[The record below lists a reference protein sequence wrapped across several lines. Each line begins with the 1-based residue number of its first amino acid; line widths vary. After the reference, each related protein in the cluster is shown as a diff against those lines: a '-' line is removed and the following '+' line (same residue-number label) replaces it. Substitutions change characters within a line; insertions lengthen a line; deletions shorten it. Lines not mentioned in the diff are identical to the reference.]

1 MMKKVVKVEL
11 SDNKNVKQMKDLMW
25 RVVVDVCL

>member
-1 MMKKVVKVEL
+1 MKKVVKVEL
-11 SDNKNVKQMKDLMW
+11 SDNKNVNEMKALMW

>member
-1 MMKKVVKVEL
+1 MKKVVKVEL
-11 SDNKNVKQMKDLMW
+11 SDNKNVTEMKALMW

>member
-1 MMKKVVKVEL
+1 MKKVVKVEL
-11 SDNKNVKQMKDLMW
+11 SDNKNVKQMKELMW

>member
-11 SDNKNVKQMKDLMW
+11 SDNKNVKQMKELMW